1 MILEK
6 LIEYKEITLSII
18 SSIENE
24 EEALKLL
31 YKRDKILD
39 NLFSNEDNRE
49 EIKKAYLELNLI
61 ALDKKLKETIE
72 KERILVKEEIRNLH
86 NIKKAN
92 NAYEKNRRVNN
103 FFTTKI

>member
-1 MILEK
+1 MILEELK
-6 LIEYKEITLSII
+6 KYREITLSII
-18 SSIENE
+18 NGIENE

-31 YKRDKILD
+31 DKRGKILEK
-39 NLFSNEDNRE
+39 LFSNENNRE
-49 EIKKAYLELNLI
+49 EVKKAYLELDLI

-86 NIKKAN
+86 NIKNAN

-103 FFTTKI
+103 FFTAKI